1 MNVVSIESLIDEL
14 ALAGD
19 RDPVAFR
26 LAHLEDARAQA
37 VIEEAAR
44 QFGWASRK
52 KGSGFPFARYKNLA
66 AYCAVAMQVDVDHE
80 TGQAHVGKVVAA
92 VDAGEVVNPGGV
104 RNQIE
109 GAIVQAISWT
119 RDEAMDFDGQR
130 RTGFDWSTYPILR
143 FQEAPRS
150 VEVHV
155 LDRPGQPFLGAG
167 EAGQGPAGA
176 AFCNAVTDAI
186 GKRVRDLPLSADRL
200 KAAIGT

>member
-1 MNVVSIESLIDEL
+1 MNVVSIESLMDEL
-14 ALAGD
+14 ALAGR

-26 LAHLEDARAQA
+26 LAHLDDARAKA

-44 QFGWASRK
+44 RFGWAGRR
-52 KGSGFPFARYKNLA
+52 KGSGFAFARYKNLA
-66 AYCAVAMQVDVDHE
+66 AYCAVAMQVEVDPE
-80 TGQAHVGKVVAA
+80 TGGAQVGKVVAA

-119 RDEAMDFDGQR
+119 RDETMGFDDQR
-130 RTGFDWSTYPILR
+130 RAGFDWSGYPILR
-143 FQEAPRS
+143 FQAAPRA

-155 LDRPGQPFLGAG
+155 MDRPGQPFLGAG

-176 AFCNAVTDAI
+176 AFCNAVADAI
-186 GKRVRDLPLSADRL
+186 GKRVRDLPLGPGRL
-200 KAAIGT
+200 KAAIGI